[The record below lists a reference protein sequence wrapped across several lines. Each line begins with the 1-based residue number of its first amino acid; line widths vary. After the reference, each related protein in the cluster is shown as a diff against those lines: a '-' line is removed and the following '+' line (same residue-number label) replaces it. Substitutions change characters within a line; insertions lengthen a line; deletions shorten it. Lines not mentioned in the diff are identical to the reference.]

1 VEKHLMQFLQNILTK
16 ALPGASVK
24 STETPHDFPIAVRPI
39 TGLQLAPA
47 VVVRRLTLVA
57 WFGARR
63 AVRANVP
70 ELTYLRTQHALY
82 RTTTPRDVTAPIPET
97 AISATGEL
105 VVTSVG
111 DARHPND
118 IIFDPEADLS
128 DLGGPV
134 AAEAAYQ
141 RNASEAA
148 GMVAGRNLEEKE
160 SDLRT
165 IDRQLREREDELEQ
179 LQAAKTQTATAQIDA
194 LEIGSV
200 ATGKQVA
207 PPLWKLVLSRTFEL
221 GLVAGE
227 TTTVFPAIANTAGL
241 DPSNLPTEWAN
252 GAALAIVICG
262 VAAVTLA
269 ALMFV
274 IARWGFAHMAAA
286 VQQAA
291 DPARGSRLATATALL
306 IFDACV
312 VAAIS
317 YLRAQLGT
325 AGDVSIAAACFYF
338 ITGAAPL
345 IGGALVHLDANA
357 LAAQRREALR
367 SAGTPG
373 RPDLAQRQRMEREGG
388 LIAERDRLRARRAE
402 IVNAIQKLNAQMHGA
417 EQAVR
422 DIARWETSVVLRW
435 LDSLRSA
442 LAKDQK
448 HFQHFARIWNRQH
461 LLAETATATP
471 QTVTVVSLR
480 TRSVQ

>member
-1 VEKHLMQFLQNILTK
+1 MQFLQNILTK

-105 VVTSVG
+105 VVTSLG

-118 IIFDPEADLS
+118 TIFDPDADLS

-179 LQAAKTQTATAQIDA
+179 LQAAKTQTAMAQIDA

-200 ATGKQVA
+200 ATDKQVVA
-207 PPLWKLVLSRTFEL
+207 PPLWKLVLSRAFEL

-274 IARWGFAHMAAA
+274 IARWGFAHMATA

-291 DPARGSRLATATALL
+291 DPARGLRLATATALL

-312 VAAIS
+312 IAAIS

-373 RPDLAQRQRMEREGG
+373 RPDLAQRQRMEQEEG
-388 LIAERDRLRARRAE
+388 LILERDRLRARRAE
-402 IVNAIQKLNAQMHGA
+402 IVNAIQRLNAQMHGA

-422 DIARWETSVVLRW
+422 DIARWETSVVLTW

-448 HFQHFARIWNRQH
+448 QFQHFARTWNRQH

-471 QTVTVVSLR
+471 QAATLVPLP
-480 TRSVQ
+480 TRGAQ